1 MNGSPHQ
8 IMDDVQFAAHAAH
21 EDRHWWFTARREILL
36 GIIGKLLAG
45 QERRPLVLDVGS
57 GTGATVA
64 ELSKTYRAIGVEPSA
79 SAVRRAREKYPSCEF
94 IEGLA
99 PHAIGERIRDVRLV
113 TMMDVLEHVAD
124 DYRLLADVVDACSP
138 GTWFVLTVPADM
150 SLWSEH
156 DNVLGHYRRYDAD
169 GLASLWQSLPV
180 SCHLLAPLNRRLEPV
195 VRFVRTVR
203 PPWMGGRGAA
213 GTDLAIPAAPLNQF
227 LHRVF
232 AGESQELLKGLDEHR
247 VDFRGK
253 GVSLMAV
260 LRREPSDAGCVSKV
274 AKHFGGEP
282 HEIVVNPRRP
292 R

>member
-1 MNGSPHQ
+1 MDGSQQQ
-8 IMDDVQFAAHAAH
+8 IMDDVQFAAHSAH

-36 GIIGKLLAG
+36 GIIGKLLSDE
-45 QERRPLVLDVGS
+45 ERRPLVLDVGS

-64 ELSKTYRAIGVEPSA
+64 ELAKKYRVIGVEPSA
-79 SAVRRAREKYPSCEF
+79 AAVRRAREKYPFCEF
-94 IEGLA
+94 VEGSA

-156 DNVLGHYRRYDAD
+156 DVVLGHYRRYDAQ
-169 GLASLWQSLPV
+169 GLAALWQSLPV

-195 VRFVRTVR
+195 VRFVRTIR
-203 PPWMGGRGAA
+203 PPWLGRRGAA
-213 GTDLAIPAAPLNQF
+213 GTDLALPAEPLNQF

-247 VDFRGK
+247 VNVRGK
-253 GVSLMAV
+253 GVSLVAV
-260 LRREPSDAGCVSKV
+260 LRREPSDSAVVGKGADRLES
-274 AKHFGGEP
+274 EP